1 MDAIVLRDVTKHF
14 KKSAARRYHTT
25 FKSEFIRWIRRQKRP
40 EPPQLFIESLRGV
53 SLSVERGKTVGVVG
67 RNGAGKSTLL
77 KIITGI
83 YSPTSGTVKVDGR
96 ISALL
101 DLGAG
106 FHPDFSGRENIL
118 INGIIL
124 GMSRSEIRRRMQEII
139 DFSELADFVD
149 EPVRTY
155 SSGMYM
161 RLAFSVATHVNPEI
175 LLIDEI
181 LAVGDEHFSRKSRAK
196 MNQFKELG
204 KTILL
209 VTHDLS
215 TVEKWCDQAAWIDAG
230 RICSFGDPSEVVS
243 RYREAV
249 AIQEASA
256 TQALMQTEP
265 KTGLALDGRRGDL
278 RLELVRVSLKGG
290 QPSQVTSLQPED
302 SLDIQVEYLTKE
314 DLTEVDFRV
323 SIYRADGLQVYTSSS
338 LAESVPLPRPLPR
351 SGRLDLVIERLGLT
365 AGTYRL
371 DVGVRSKQGQWHD
384 SHRGRYHFTVR
395 SPVQEMGVLRP
406 PHHWVVEGSEST
418 RPREPSSSAPVSRA

>member
-1 MDAIVLRDVTKHF
+1 MDAITLQNVTKHF

-25 FKSEFIRWIRRQKRP
+25 FKSEFIRWIRKQKRP

-53 SLSVERGKTVGVVG
+53 SLSIKRGKTVGVIG

-83 YSPTSGTVKVDGR
+83 YSPTSGTVEVNGR

-101 DLGAG
+101 ELGAG

-139 DFSELADFVD
+139 DFSELEDFID

-196 MNQFKELG
+196 MNEFKELG
-204 KTILL
+204 KTIVL
-209 VTHDLS
+209 VTHDLG

-230 RICSFGDPSEVVS
+230 RIRSRGDPRDVVS
-243 RYREAV
+243 QYREAV

-256 TQALMQTEP
+256 PQALMTGEP
-265 KTGLALDGRRGDL
+265 KPGLAQDGHRGDL
-278 RLELVRVSLKGG
+278 RLELTRVSLQGAKTGE
-290 QPSQVTSLQPED
+290 SDSLQLED
-302 SLDIQVEYLTKE
+302 ILDVQMDFVGKE
-314 DLTEVDFRV
+314 ELPEVDFRV
-323 SIYRADGLQVYTSSS
+323 SIYRSDGLQIYATST

-351 SGRLDLVIERLGLT
+351 SGTIHLVIERLGLI
-365 AGTYRL
+365 AGTYT
-371 DVGVRSKQGQWHD
+371 VEVAARSRQGHWHD
-384 SHRGRYHFTVR
+384 FHKGSYHFTVR
-395 SPVQEMGVLRP
+395 SPVQETGVVHL
-406 PHHWVVEGSEST
+406 PHHWVLEGFDSN
-418 RPREPSSSAPVSRA
+418 RREPSSNALLSQS